1 MDIKKITNELC
12 IEVYATNNKGT
23 TMIIRKTIGETGVH
37 EAYMSVYDKLMNMEK
52 NVKWDVKVIRTRSL
66 NSVYYNKI
74 EKEEE

>member
-1 MDIKKITNELC
+1 MNTKKITNELC
-12 IEVYATNNKGT
+12 VEVYATNNKGT

-37 EAYMSVYDKLMNMEK
+37 EAYMNIYNELMNMGK
-52 NVKWDVKVIRTRSL
+52 DVKWDVEIIRTRSL